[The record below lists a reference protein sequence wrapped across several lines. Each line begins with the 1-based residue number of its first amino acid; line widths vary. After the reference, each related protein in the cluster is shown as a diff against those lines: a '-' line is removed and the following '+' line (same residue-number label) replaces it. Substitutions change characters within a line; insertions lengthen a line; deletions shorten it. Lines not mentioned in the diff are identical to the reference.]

1 MTATGATQARNVSRP
16 WLAHYPP
23 AVPPELDDAK
33 VGTLVDLIGS
43 ACSTYASRPAFESF
57 GKTITFAETRQAAEA
72 FAGWLQSRGL
82 KKGDRVALMMPNILA
97 YPAAIFGVLLGGFT
111 VVNVNPL

>member
-1 MTATGATQARNVSRP
+1 MTATGATQARNASRP

-43 ACSTYASRPAFESF
+43 ACSTYASRPAFEFFIQRHGFFEVAGIALVDGFAVNLVGAPARSF
-57 GKTITFAETRQAAEA
+57 IHRCAAAPRQGE
-72 FAGWLQSRGL
+72 Q
-82 KKGDRVALMMPNILA
+82 
-97 YPAAIFGVLLGGFT
+97 
-111 VVNVNPL
+111 